1 MIIVGLHFFQFRKRR
16 QEIDG
21 SLFVITLATEFINAE
36 GNLTPQQSSHFL
48 QAYSLLN
55 LQFIHSM
62 SANSSNPNFNIHS
75 SLYNAPLPSSNSSLS
90 DPPSEPE
97 NFTAKD
103 LLTVMKRLSSTS
115 SSSTSTASSSIDQ
128 NYKSLPYFP
137 LCRELGVHQV
147 DSLIRAKV
155 IELRWSPTITREG
168 DDKLIVGNVE
178 EEKQGESR
186 FGPVV
191 VPTTRVVGYAMGI
204 VVKELEEAKAR
215 VVKNGVYQ

>member
-1 MIIVGLHFFQFRKRR
+1 MI
-16 QEIDG
+16 
-21 SLFVITLATEFINAE
+21 LATEFINAE
-36 GNLTPQQSSHFL
+36 GNITPLQSSHFL

-75 SLYNAPLPSSNSSLS
+75 PLHNAPLPSSNPASSE
-90 DPPSEPE
+90 PPSDPE

-103 LLTVMKRLSSTS
+103 LLTVMKRLSSS
-115 SSSTSTASSSIDQ
+115 SSSINSSLSTDED
-128 NYKSLPYFP
+128 YKSIPYFP

-168 DDKLIVGNVE
+168 DDETEVVGGKNDEKE
-178 EEKQGESR
+178 EEGEGR
-186 FGPVV
+186 FGPVL

-215 VVKNGVYQ
+215 MVKKEEEEDRN